1 MKNSLR
7 LVYRQFAIRLVS
19 VVIRLRLNAAL
30 SAAGAA
36 LMLGLLPFGG
46 QAREAGAGQASAEVT
61 DLLGRTVKVR
71 APVQRVMLGEGR
83 QLYLVAALDT
93 DDPLKRIVG
102 WRKDLIQSDPDTYSA
117 YLRKFPKIAGIPTFG
132 GFEEGTFDIEQAVAL
147 MPDVIVM
154 NVEAKQATD
163 DARYT
168 QKLAA
173 LGIPVVYVDF
183 RYHPVENT
191 EPTMR
196 LFGKLFGKEDRAE
209 AFIAFRREQ
218 IRRVTDIIA
227 RIRPTRPK
235 VFIERIGGYS
245 DDCCLSFGNEN
256 FGKFVEMAGGDNI
269 AKGIIRG
276 TFGQLNPE
284 QVVAA
289 NPDQV
294 VITSANW
301 KAFVPNGRWIGL
313 GPGAD
318 PARAAAKL
326 KGFTQRPAYAGTT
339 AKKTGAFHGIWHQ
352 FYNSPYDFIAIQQL
366 AKWFH
371 PELFRDLDPDAT
383 FRELHRRFLPLDY
396 HPGYFVSLP
405 PAGAPR

>member
-1 MKNSLR
+1 
-7 LVYRQFAIRLVS
+7 
-19 VVIRLRLNAAL
+19 
-30 SAAGAA
+30 
-36 LMLGLLPFGG
+36 MLGVLPPSG
-46 QAREAGAGQASAEVT
+46 QVRAANAGQALVEMT

-71 APVQRVMLGEGR
+71 TPVQRVMLGEGR

-93 DDPLKRIVG
+93 DDPLKRVVG

-117 YLRKFPKIAGIPTFG
+117 YLHKFPKIAAIPTFG

-147 MPDVIVM
+147 RPDVIVM
-154 NVEAKQATD
+154 NIEAKQATD
-163 DARYT
+163 DARYA
-168 QKLAA
+168 QKLAS

-196 LFGKLFGKEDRAE
+196 LFGKLFGKEDRAK

-218 IRRVTDIIA
+218 IRRVTAVIA
-227 RIRPTRPK
+227 QSRPARPK

-256 FGKFVEMAGGDNI
+256 FGKFVEMAGGNNI

-284 QVVAA
+284 QIVAA

-301 KAFVPNGRWIGL
+301 EAFVPNGRWIGL

-318 PARAAAKL
+318 PAQAAAKL
-326 KGFTQRPAYAGTT
+326 KAFTQRPAYTGTT
-339 AKKTGAFHGIWHQ
+339 AQKTGAFHGIWHQ
-352 FYNSPYDFIAIQQL
+352 FYNSPYDFVVIQQL

-371 PELFRDLDPDAT
+371 PGLFRDLDPGAT
-383 FRELHRRFLPLDY
+383 FRELHRRFLPLEY
-396 HPGYFVSLP
+396 RPGYFVSLP
-405 PAGAPR
+405 GAGASQ